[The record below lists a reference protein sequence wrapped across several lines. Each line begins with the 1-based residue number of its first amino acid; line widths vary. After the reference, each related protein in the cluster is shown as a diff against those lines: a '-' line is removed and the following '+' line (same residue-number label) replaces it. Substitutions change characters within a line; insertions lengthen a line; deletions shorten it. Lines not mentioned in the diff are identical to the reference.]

1 MSGLDL
7 TILTRDD
14 RGRNALDEAAAAIFD
29 LFLEREGEFGFG
41 PRIAAEYPDIADPTT
56 SALLADPVGYI
67 ARRVAAS
74 RDPIARVVLLTTYGD
89 RLLSPLAAAGFGDT
103 AVVMPAGPAF
113 TYASLR
119 TRSGAGGRTLYLE
132 AVDEA
137 DPRIDPDFAVELR
150 DGDGGLRGGACGSI
164 DGAYAYLSIM
174 ALDADLPPA
183 TGRRLAGAL
192 LGHLRGQGVQVVH
205 LGTQTAGPFYA
216 KLGFSTTHTVLSG
229 LRTRRGAD
237 GREVATDLQMMEL
250 RL

>member
-1 MSGLDL
+1 MSALDL

-14 RGRNALDEAAAAIFD
+14 TDRQALDAAAAAIFD
-29 LFLEREGEFGFG
+29 LFLEREEEFGFG
-41 PRIAAEYPDIADPTT
+41 PHIAAEYPDIADPEN

-67 ARRVAAS
+67 GRRIAAS

-113 TYASLR
+113 AFASLR
-119 TRSGAGGRTLYLE
+119 TRSAAGGRTLYLE

-137 DPRIDPDFAVELR
+137 DPRMSPDFAVELR
-150 DGDGGLRGGACGSI
+150 DGRGVLRGGACGSI
-164 DGAYAYLSIM
+164 DGTYAYLSIM

-183 TGRRLAGAL
+183 TGRRLAAASL
-192 LGHLRGQGVQVVH
+192 DHLRHQGVEVVH

-216 KLGFSTTHTVLSG
+216 KLGFATTHTILSN
-229 LRTRRGAD
+229 LRTRRGGD

>member
-1 MSGLDL
+1 MSALDL
-7 TILTRDD
+7 TILTRNDTD
-14 RGRNALDEAAAAIFD
+14 GQALDAAADAIFD

-41 PRIAAEYPDIADPTT
+41 PHVTVDYPDIDDPAA
-56 SALLADPVGYI
+56 SPLLADPLDYI

-74 RDPIARVVLLTTYGD
+74 RDPIACVVLLTTYGD

-103 AVVMPAGPAF
+103 AVIMPAGPAF
-113 TYASLR
+113 TYASFR
-119 TRSGAGGRTLYLE
+119 PRNGARGRTLYLA

-137 DPRIDPDFAVELR
+137 DPRMRPDFAVELR
-150 DGDGGLRGGACGSI
+150 GDNGALRGGACGSI

-174 ALDADLPPA
+174 ALDPDLPPA
-183 TGRRLAGAL
+183 TGRRLAIATL
-192 LGHLRGQGVQVVH
+192 DHLRAEGVEVVH

-216 KLGFSTTHTVLSG
+216 KLGFATTHTVLPG

-237 GREVATDLQMMEL
+237 GRQVATDLQMMEL